1 MLSFRL
7 GVALVAGLFSAT
19 CLFAAAAQAEV
30 QNVNLKFVGTWN
42 NLSNYK
48 FLEEPFVTKYL
59 PEASN
64 GKVKGSINSIV
75 ELGLKGWE
83 VMRLTKL
90 GVFDAAFGSYGYV
103 ASENAALEGID
114 LSGVM
119 TDYSQGR
126 EVLKAYEPVLQKTFD
141 ETFNARYMLSYPFP
155 SQMVFCATP
164 LKKLTDLNDKR
175 VRVYSTTLGDFVT
188 ALGGTSVTI
197 AFAEVVPA
205 LQKGVAQCGVTGSM
219 AAYQARWTEVITH
232 ALTTR
237 VSLGMAFM
245 AISNKSWNQ
254 FNDDTKAFLTEQA
267 RIQEDRMWD
276 FTSKED
282 AEALACLSGN
292 GECTRGE
299 PSNVTLVPT
308 SDEDKTDLKRVL
320 KESVLKNWAQ
330 RCSAECVAD
339 WNSTIGEVIGV
350 KAEQ

>member
-1 MLSFRL
+1 MGYQVR
-7 GVALVAGLFSAT
+7 ALAVL
-19 CLFAAAAQAEV
+19 AAAAGLAIISAAASAEV
-30 QNVNLKFVGTWN
+30 QNVKLKFVGTWH

-48 FLEEPFVTKYL
+48 FLEKPFVDKHL
-59 PEASN
+59 PQASG
-64 GKVKGSINSIV
+64 GKVKGSIHPIT

-119 TDYSQGR
+119 TDYTQGR
-126 EVLKAYEPVLQKTFD
+126 EVLKAYEPVLRKTFD
-141 ETFNARYMLSYPFP
+141 KTFNAHYMLSYPFP
-155 SQMVFCATP
+155 SQMVFCAP
-164 LKKLTDLNDKR
+164 PVKKLTDLNEKR
-175 VRVYSTTLGDFVT
+175 VRVYSTTLGDFVS
-188 ALGGTSVTI
+188 ALGGTSITI

-219 AAYQARWTEVITH
+219 PAYQARWTEVITH
-232 ALTTR
+232 TLTTR

-245 AISNKSWNQ
+245 AISNKRWNG

-282 AEALACLSGN
+282 AEAIVCLSGK
-292 GECTRGE
+292 GKCTRGD
-299 PSNVTLVPT
+299 PASVTIVPT
-308 SDEDKTDLKRVL
+308 SEEDKAELNRVL
-320 KESVLKNWAQ
+320 KESVLKNWAK
-330 RCSAECVAD
+330 RCSADCVAD

-350 KAEQ
+350 KAE